1 MSNTKKLIQNKET
14 AMGKHNLNAQSNNES
29 EYVRAVTRL
38 VSVFLTF
45 SKVFLFFCNETV
57 ARPLLLPLHL
67 TNLRLL
73 IPLPST

>member
-1 MSNTKKLIQNKET
+1 MNNTKKLIQNKET

-45 SKVFLFFCNETV
+45 SKVFLFFVT
-57 ARPLLLPLHL
+57 RPLHH
-67 TNLRLL
+67 RYCYHY
-73 IPLPST
+73 I